1 MTGDGIAVA
10 ASVAEF
16 APSTRVLITRSFRN
30 ALADASPA
38 LDAGLSPAGVF
49 TDAGLRT
56 HELYFP
62 DQQAAGRRQRRLVA
76 LGVAAVVVFVGA
88 GITARIATGGH
99 QRVLDGTMG
108 KMGMS
113 AKQREAWLRGV
124 REKIRF

>member
-1 MTGDGIAVA
+1 
-10 ASVAEF
+10 
-16 APSTRVLITRSFRN
+16 VLISRSFRD

-56 HELYFP
+56 HELFFP
-62 DQQAAGRRQRRLVA
+62 DKGAAGRRQRRLIA
-76 LGVAAVVVFVGA
+76 LGIAAVVVFVGA
-88 GITARIATGGH
+88 GITARVATGGH
-99 QRVLDGTMG
+99 QKVLDATMG

-113 AKQREAWLRGV
+113 AKQRESWLRGV